1 MRQMLLNDR
10 GTPGELARGPAES
23 GLHAGTSTEI
33 QQTCRLRR
41 GYTLPAVGLSHVESL
56 LFLCCFL
63 VHSVFILAQF
73 AICSGRCARPHLWHQ
88 WEVRGARAQGLM
100 GRSCLQAANGPTL
113 NKCYIVLCIS
123 CPWQEPWWSDQ
134 GCEILPLTGQTDPC
148 ADKHGKVSQSGPAHA
163 TWPSTTVDLGSFGM
177 FQVGLVTYQVRFRT
191 LGVAAGHGKNKRSV
205 CQARGYLVLGNP
217 HSRALPITAGATRHR
232 RHMAPVLLGPEGS
245 WHGPRG
251 RWPSKRSEWVLEFPK
266 LRNKNCRC
274 VTCNP
279 SLRSNSHFFHEL

>member
-10 GTPGELARGPAES
+10 APGELARGPAES

-41 GYTLPAVGLSHVESL
+41 GLHAPSRLWFVPARNP
-56 LFLCCFL
+56 CCFY
-63 VHSVFILAQF
+63 VVSVLFPCSLPFILAQF
-73 AICSGRCARPHLWHQ
+73 AISFFSGRCARPHLWHQ
-88 WEVRGARAQGLM
+88 WEVQWGGQGRLM
-100 GRSCLQAANGPTL
+100 GRSCLQTANPEQ
-113 NKCYIVLCIS
+113 VLCIS
-123 CPWQEPWWSDQ
+123 CPWQEPCWSDQ
-134 GCEILPLTGQTDPC
+134 GCVILPLTGQTDPC
-148 ADKHGKVSQSGPAHA
+148 ADKHGKVSPSGPVHA
-163 TWPSTTVDLGSFGM
+163 TWPSTTADLGSFGM

-205 CQARGYLVLGNP
+205 CQARGYLVLGSP

-232 RHMAPVLLGPEGS
+232 RHMAPS
-245 WHGPRG
+245 WHGPRS
-251 RWPSKRSEWVLEFPK
+251 RWPSKGGEWVLELPK

-279 SLRSNSHFFHEL
+279 SLRSNSHFFHDL